1 MILNQ
6 IISVKDTIKN
16 WLGNQ
21 VFVQKL
27 NNPMG
32 FMLFTT
38 FGLLLGSV
46 IPYLGLGISTIIIG
60 GVIALPMIFAC
71 MFYHQFGVI
80 FTLIIAFLVQY
91 VGKITS
97 APIGTSLDGL
107 LLLMVAGI
115 LISQVV
121 KKDWT
126 FAKDPISSLLLFWI
140 YFNIFQVLNPAAE
153 SKMAWLFT
161 VRSLAILNLLYF
173 IACFAFSSLAR
184 IKQMLNVIV
193 GLATVTAI
201 YGLKQE
207 FAGFSV
213 AEKAWIYQDPERFQL
228 FFQWGRMRTFS
239 LFNDAMTFGVM
250 MAYMGVFCFVY
261 ATAPLSKFR
270 RGLLLLCGTLMFWS
284 SIYTGTRTCFALIPL
299 GLAFYAFMTLK
310 KEIFIGFGIF
320 LVFGAVLVIKGGNSS
335 PVLFRVKSAFEPS
348 QDASVQIRYFNQK
361 RIRPYIYSHPIGFG
375 PGSTGLWARRFTPD
389 SFLAKFAHDSYYVRL
404 AVEEGWI
411 GMALYM
417 FLLYTVLRR
426 CLYFY
431 LRVRDPIIKTL
442 YLSLLTALFMLAVAN
457 YPQEAIVQ
465 LPTSLVSY
473 VFFAAVVRLKDYDPF
488 YQSVIKGEPLG
499 EDTPSV

>member
-1 MILNQ
+1 MLLNQ
-6 IISVKDTIKN
+6 IISVKDSIKN

-21 VFVQKL
+21 IFIQKL

-32 FMLFTT
+32 LLVFTT
-38 FGLLLGSV
+38 LGLVLGSL
-46 IPYLGLGISTIIIG
+46 IPYLGLGTSTLVIG
-60 GVIALPMIFAC
+60 GIVVLPMIFAC

-80 FTLIIAFLVQY
+80 FTLIVAFLVQY

-107 LLLMVAGI
+107 LLLMIAGI
-115 LISQVV
+115 LVSQVM
-121 KKDWT
+121 KKDWS

-140 YFNIFQVLNPAAE
+140 YFNIFQVLNPSQE

-173 IACFAFSSLAR
+173 IACYAFSSLKR
-184 IKQMLNVIV
+184 IQQMLNVIV
-193 GLATVTAI
+193 ILATITAI

-207 FAGFSV
+207 FVGFSS
-213 AEKAWIYQDPERFQL
+213 AEKSWIYQDPERFQL

-239 LFNDAMTFGVM
+239 LFNDAMTFGIM
-250 MAYMGVFCFVY
+250 MAYMGLFCLIY
-261 ATAPLSKFR
+261 ATAPMRTFF
-270 RGLLLLCGTLMFWS
+270 RGLLVFAAILMFWS
-284 SIYTGTRTCFALIPL
+284 SVYTGTRTCFALIPL
-299 GLAFYAFMTLK
+299 GFAFYAFMTLK
-310 KEIFIGFGIF
+310 KEVFIGFAVF
-320 LVFGAVLVIKGGNSS
+320 LAFGAVLVMKGGNSNA
-335 PVLFRVKSAFEPS
+335 VLFRVRSAFEPS
-348 QDASVQIRYFNQK
+348 EDASVQIRYYNQK

-411 GMALYM
+411 GMGLYM
-417 FLLYTVLRR
+417 FLLFTVLRR
-426 CLYFY
+426 ALYFY
-431 LRVRDPIIKTL
+431 LRVRDPLIKTL
-442 YLSLLTALFMLAVAN
+442 YLSLLTSLFMLAVAN

-473 VFFAAVVRLKDYDPF
+473 VFFAAVVRLKDFDPF
-488 YQSVIKGEPLG
+488 YQSIVAKAKINNVL
-499 EDTPSV
+499 SQ